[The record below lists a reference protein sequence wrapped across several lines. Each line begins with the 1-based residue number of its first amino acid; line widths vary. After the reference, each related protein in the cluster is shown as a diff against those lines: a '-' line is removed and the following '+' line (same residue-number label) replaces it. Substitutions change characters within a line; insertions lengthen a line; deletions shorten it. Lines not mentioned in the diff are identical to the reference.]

1 MSPPLPEGYDAQR
14 VENAIR
20 EILIAV
26 GEDPN
31 RPGLRDTPARVARSY
46 AEIFAGLH
54 QDASDVLTRTVES
67 GHDEKVRAKDLE
79 MFSTCEDHIV
89 PLHDMAP
96 VAYDPAAPRQPTHVR
111 TAEQP

>member
-54 QDASDVLTRTVES
+54 QDASDVLTRTFEI
-67 GHDEKVRAKDLE
+67 GHDEMVLVKDIE
-79 MFSTCEDHIV
+79 MLSPSAHH
-89 PLHDMAP
+89 PLPFNCMATE
-96 VAYDPAAPRQPTHVR
+96 AYTSPA
-111 TAEQP
+111 